1 LLAADESQHALK
13 VLRMEPGSDLVLT
26 DGLGGV
32 AEGSIA
38 RISSGRVVARV
49 AKRVR
54 RPRFDPE
61 LSVYQGAPKGAK
73 ADEVVERLAELGV
86 ADITLFSSERSV
98 VRWDSTKVTRLKERW
113 QARARAAAIRSHN
126 PHAAEIRGVLG
137 WQRLLAAVASEP
149 CAFVLSP
156 RAPGGLK
163 EEVPVGAAR
172 VALVVG
178 PEGGLSEPEVTQLEH
193 IGGRPVTLGPVVLR
207 TENAGA
213 AAVAALLW
221 HFGRMG

>member
-1 LLAADESQHALK
+1 
-13 VLRMEPGSDLVLT
+13 MEQGSDLVVT

-49 AKRVR
+49 FKRVR
-54 RPRFDPE
+54 WPRFGPE

-86 ADITLFSSERSV
+86 ADITLFSSERTV
-98 VRWDSTKVTRLKERW
+98 VRWNTTKVTRLKERW
-113 QARARAAAIRSHN
+113 QARARAAAARSHN
-126 PHAAEIRGVLG
+126 PHAAQIRGVLS
-137 WQRLLAAVASEP
+137 WERLLAAVGSEP
-149 CAFVLSP
+149 CTFVLSP
-156 RAPGGLK
+156 QAPGGLR
-163 EEVPVGAAR
+163 EEVPPGAAR

-178 PEGGLSEPEVTQLEH
+178 PEGGFSEPEVTQLEH
-193 IGGRPVTLGPVVLR
+193 LGGRAVTLGSLVLR